1 MVSRVNPILEPKQE
15 LQEDEAMTPPRHQSR
30 LSVKH
35 ALSSSESDE
44 PGDEEEVGREYLVTR
59 PLARTSLQEA
69 LNFLSQG
76 KTKTKEVKQEIVVK
90 TEPIDENNS
99 IEAPTTLKLEKEKTE
114 TGETE
119 TKLEPSQVRHKRAKK
134 AAEYDLKEALESL

>member
-1 MVSRVNPILEPKQE
+1 MG
-15 LQEDEAMTPPRHQSR
+15 APRHQAR

-44 PGDEEEVGREYLVTR
+44 PGDEEEVGREYLVSR

-69 LNFLSQG
+69 LNFLTQPG
-76 KTKTKEVKQEIVVK
+76 KTETKEVKQEVVVK

-99 IEAPTTLKLEKEKTE
+99 IESPAALKLEKEATE

-119 TKLEPSQVRHKRAKK
+119 TKP
-134 AAEYDLKEALESL
+134 